1 MNSSHNLESSVMI
14 TECYFPKATARDDLG
29 GRANNANSLA
39 TARDELGGRANNAN
53 SLAAARDDPDGRANN
68 ANSLATAMDDQ
79 DAEQITLIR

>member
-39 TARDELGGRANNAN
+39 TARDYPEGRANNAN
-53 SLAAARDDPDGRANN
+53 SF
-68 ANSLATAMDDQ
+68 ATAMDDQ

>member
-1 MNSSHNLESSVMI
+1 MNSSHNLESSVM
-14 TECYFPKATARDDLG
+14 TAECYFPKATARDNLG

-53 SLAAARDDPDGRANN
+53 SLAAARDYPDGRANN